1 LICARTIYK
10 KYGKL
15 VEAMTLSI
23 RLDSMEFIEEDFAD
37 AKDEYA
43 QLFIVANVR
52 ALRKQLAFLLARNQ
66 IWFNPGPD
74 ESNEIDDCL
83 RNLSLSNHFIHL
95 ATELSVKDPKSP
107 EDIYKSH
114 LENTRPGLTGGVDSA
129 KMNLAST
136 FVSGLVNAGM
146 KEDKLGMT
154 GKKYEKDGETVF
166 ETGGNWIW
174 KNKDM
179 GMLSATASLGWLN
192 LWDAE
197 DSINT
202 IDAFVYAD
210 DPNIQVP

>member
-1 LICARTIYK
+1 MNEINNRP
-10 KYGKL
+10 
-15 VEAMTLSI
+15 
-23 RLDSMEFIEEDFAD
+23 
-37 AKDEYA
+37 
-43 QLFIVANVR
+43 
-52 ALRKQLAFLLARNQ
+52 LRRQLAFLLARNQ

-114 LENTRPGLTGGVDSA
+114 LENTRSGLTGGVDSA
-129 KMNLAST
+129 RMNLAST
-136 FVSGLVNAGM
+136 FVSGFVNAGM

-154 GKKYEKDGETVF
+154 GKQIEKDGETVF
-166 ETGGNWIW
+166 ESGGSWIW

-179 GMLSATASLGWLN
+179 GMLSATASLGWLY

-197 DSINT
+197 DSINH
-202 IDAFVYAD
+202 IDSFVYAED
-210 DPNIQVP
+210 VNIQVKYLFPHTETNYRPAHF